1 LPEAQQL
8 EIKRQVTQMLEDVIV
23 TPSNSGW
30 NFPLL
35 VVPKKLDAPG
45 KRKWRICV
53 DFRKL
58 NEITVGDGYPLTFRT
73 Y

>member
-1 LPEAQQL
+1 
-8 EIKRQVTQMLEDVIV
+8 MLQDDTI

-35 VVPKKLDAPG
+35 VVPKKLDASG

-58 NEITVGDGYPLTFRT
+58 NKITIGNSYPLPNIQDILDK
-73 Y
+73 